1 MGGGQK
7 KTQQKMDA
15 NAAKI
20 EMRKQGIA
28 KDLDK
33 YEDKITNLQRP
44 MKEKALEAYAN
55 AGKVKGELGQLEV
68 KSAKDTTG
76 ILQAYKNST
85 DKVYAE
91 RQQGLFN
98 VLNKPSFD
106 PQTIQRIGTRM
117 AKLEQLFSME
127 D

>member
-1 MGGGQK
+1 MGGGAAKAQAK
-7 KTQQKMDA
+7 ADK

-33 YEDKITNLQRP
+33 FEEGITNLQRP
-44 MKEKALEAYAN
+44 MKERALEAYAN

-85 DKVYAE
+85 DKVYNE

-98 VLNKPSFD
+98 VLNKPQFD
-106 PQTIQRIGTRM
+106 PQTITRISSRM
-117 AKLEQLFSME
+117 AKLDQLFEME
-127 D
+127 